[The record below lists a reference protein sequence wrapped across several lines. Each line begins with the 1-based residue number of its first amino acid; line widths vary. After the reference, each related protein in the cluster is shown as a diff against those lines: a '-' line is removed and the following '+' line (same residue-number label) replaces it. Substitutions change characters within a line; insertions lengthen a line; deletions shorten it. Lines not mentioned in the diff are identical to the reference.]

1 VKGSGSQKQKT
12 RREIFVLTPEE
23 KRTLCFVLIM
33 FLLGLATAKYRTAHA
48 IPPSKT
54 AVNETAATTSRP
66 AQKRAE
72 AKRPKP
78 AN

>member
-1 VKGSGSQKQKT
+1 VKPPASKKAA

-23 KRTLCFVLIM
+23 KRTISFVLIM
-33 FLLGLATAKYRTAHA
+33 FLLGLVTAKYRASHA
-48 IPPSKT
+48 IPPSKI

-72 AKRPKP
+72 GKRPKP

>member
-1 VKGSGSQKQKT
+1 VKPPASKKAA

-23 KRTLCFVLIM
+23 KRTLFFVLIM
-33 FLLGLATAKYRTAHA
+33 FLLGLATAKYRAAHA
-48 IPPSKT
+48 IPPSKI

>member
-1 VKGSGSQKQKT
+1 MKRPGSRKST

-23 KRTLCFVLIM
+23 KRTLFFVLIM
-33 FLLGLATAKYRTAHA
+33 FLLGLATAKYRAAHA
-48 IPPSKT
+48 IPPSKI
-54 AVNETAATTSRP
+54 AVNETAATTTRP

>member
-1 VKGSGSQKQKT
+1 VKPPASKKAV

-23 KRTLCFVLIM
+23 KRTISFVLIM
-33 FLLGLATAKYRTAHA
+33 FLLGLATAKYRDAHA
-48 IPPSKT
+48 IPPSKI

>member
-1 VKGSGSQKQKT
+1 VKRPDSKKSA

-23 KRTLCFVLIM
+23 KRTISFVLIM
-33 FLLGLATAKYRTAHA
+33 FLLGLATAHYRVAHS
-48 IPPSKT
+48 IPPSKI
-54 AVNETAATTSRP
+54 AVNETAATTARP

-72 AKRPKP
+72 SKRPKP

>member
-1 VKGSGSQKQKT
+1 VKPPASKKAA

-23 KRTLCFVLIM
+23 KKTISFVLIM
-33 FLLGLATAKYRTAHA
+33 FLLGLATAKYRAAHA
-48 IPPSKT
+48 IPPSKI

-72 AKRPKP
+72 ARRPKP

>member
-1 VKGSGSQKQKT
+1 VKRPGSKPST
-12 RREIFVLTPEE
+12 RREFFVLTPEE
-23 KRTLCFVLIM
+23 KRTFCFVLIM
-33 FLLGLATAKYRTAHA
+33 FLLGLATAKYRAAHA

-54 AVNETAATTSRP
+54 AVTETAATASRP

>member
-1 VKGSGSQKQKT
+1 MKPPASKKAA

-23 KRTLCFVLIM
+23 KKTISFVLIM
-33 FLLGLATAKYRTAHA
+33 FLLGLATAKYRAAHA
-48 IPPSKT
+48 IPPSKI

>member
-1 VKGSGSQKQKT
+1 VKQPVSKKAA

-23 KRTLCFVLIM
+23 KRTISFVLIM
-33 FLLGLATAKYRTAHA
+33 FLLGLATAHYRIAHSV
-48 IPPSKT
+48 PPSKI
-54 AVNETAATTSRP
+54 AVNETAATTARP

>member
-1 VKGSGSQKQKT
+1 VKRPGSRKST

-23 KRTLCFVLIM
+23 KRTISFVLIM
-33 FLLGLATAKYRTAHA
+33 FLLGLATAKYRAAHA
-48 IPPSKT
+48 IPPSKI

-72 AKRPKP
+72 AKRLKP
-78 AN
+78 VN

>member
-1 VKGSGSQKQKT
+1 VKPPASKKAA

-23 KRTLCFVLIM
+23 KKTISFVLIM
-33 FLLGLATAKYRTAHA
+33 FLLGLATAKYRAAHA
-48 IPPSKT
+48 IPPSKI
-54 AVNETAATTSRP
+54 AVNATAATTSRP

>member
-1 VKGSGSQKQKT
+1 VKPPGPKQSA
-12 RREIFVLTPEE
+12 RRQIFVLTPEE
-23 KRTLCFVLIM
+23 KKTICFVLIM
-33 FLLGLATAKYRTAHA
+33 FLLGLATAHYRVVHSVA
-48 IPPSKT
+48 PSRI
-54 AVNETAATTSRP
+54 AVNETATSAARP

>member
-1 VKGSGSQKQKT
+1 VKPPTSKKT
-12 RREIFVLTPEE
+12 AQRQIFVLTPEE
-23 KRTLCFVLIM
+23 KKTISFVLIM
-33 FLLGLATAKYRTAHA
+33 FLLGLATAKYRAAHA
-48 IPPSKT
+48 IPPSKI
-54 AVNETAATTSRP
+54 AVNETATTTSRP

>member
-1 VKGSGSQKQKT
+1 VKPPASKKAA

-23 KRTLCFVLIM
+23 KRTISFVLIM
-33 FLLGLATAKYRTAHA
+33 FLLGLATAKYRAAHA
-48 IPPSKT
+48 IPPSKI
-54 AVNETAATTSRP
+54 AVSETAATTSRP

>member
-1 VKGSGSQKQKT
+1 MKRPGSK
-12 RREIFVLTPEE
+12 RLAPREIFVLTPEE
-23 KRTLCFVLIM
+23 KRTVCFVLIM
-33 FLLGLATAKYRTAHA
+33 FLLGLATVRYRVAHS
-48 IPPSKT
+48 IPPSKI
-54 AVNETAATTSRP
+54 AVDETAATTSRP

>member
-1 VKGSGSQKQKT
+1 VKRPESRQSP

-23 KRTLCFVLIM
+23 KKTLCFVLIM
-33 FLLGLATAKYRTAHA
+33 FVLGLTTAKYRAAHT
-48 IPPSKT
+48 IPLSKT
-54 AVNETAATTSRP
+54 AVHETAVTTSRP

-72 AKRPKP
+72 ARRPKP

>member
-1 VKGSGSQKQKT
+1 VKRPRSKKST

-23 KRTLCFVLIM
+23 KRTLSFVLIM
-33 FLLGLATAKYRTAHA
+33 FLLGVATAKYRAAHA
-48 IPPSKT
+48 VPPSKI

>member
-1 VKGSGSQKQKT
+1 VKPPASKKAA

-23 KRTLCFVLIM
+23 KRTISFVLIM
-33 FLLGLATAKYRTAHA
+33 FLLGLATAKYRAAHA

-54 AVNETAATTSRP
+54 AVNETAATTARP

>member
-1 VKGSGSQKQKT
+1 MKRPGSRKST

-23 KRTLCFVLIM
+23 KRTISFVLIM
-33 FLLGLATAKYRTAHA
+33 FLLGLATAKYRAAHA
-48 IPPSKT
+48 ISPSKI
-54 AVNETAATTSRP
+54 AVNETAATTARP

>member
-1 VKGSGSQKQKT
+1 VKPPASKKAA

-23 KRTLCFVLIM
+23 KRILSFVLII
-33 FLLGLATAKYRTAHA
+33 FLLGLATAKYRAAHA
-48 IPPSKT
+48 IPPSKI
-54 AVNETAATTSRP
+54 AVNETATTTSRP

-72 AKRPKP
+72 AKRPRP